1 MSTNPLAVPD
11 SQPTSQH
18 ETGALG
24 RMTGMIVNPPC
35 TFVEIARRPTWV
47 TPFIALCV
55 LNIIVSELLAQKTDW
70 RSFFERQMSKNS
82 RFDQMPQDQKDN
94 MLEKQVQY
102 GPKAAFAFGVIFT
115 PIFVLL
121 MTLGYWGT
129 FNLFTGAALTFKSA
143 FGIVSHAFVPLIIS
157 SLLAIIILLIKPR
170 GDVDPEHFLASSLFA
185 GRRAEVARGVRPIAG
200 VVLDMDNVAG
210 GHRFFRCESK
220 EN

>member
-55 LNIIVSELLAQKTDW
+55 LRIIVSGLPAQKTDW

-82 RFDQMPQDQKDN
+82 PFDQMPQDQKDN
-94 MLEKQVQY
+94 LLEKQVQY
-102 GPKAAFAFGVIFT
+102 GTQGRLRLWRDLHTDFCSADDPGV
-115 PIFVLL
+115 
-121 MTLGYWGT
+121 LGRVQSFY
-129 FNLFTGAALTFKSA
+129 
-143 FGIVSHAFVPLIIS
+143 
-157 SLLAIIILLIKPR
+157 
-170 GDVDPEHFLASSLFA
+170 
-185 GRRAEVARGVRPIAG
+185 RRCADLQERFW
-200 VVLDMDNVAG
+200 
-210 GHRFFRCESK
+210 HRFARVRSPDHQQPSG
-220 EN
+220 NHHPAH